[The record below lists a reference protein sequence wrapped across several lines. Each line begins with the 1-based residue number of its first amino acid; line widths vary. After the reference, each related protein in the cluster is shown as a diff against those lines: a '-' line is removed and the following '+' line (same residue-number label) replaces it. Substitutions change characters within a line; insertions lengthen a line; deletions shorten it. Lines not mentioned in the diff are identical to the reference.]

1 MAGTAQGLTIVL
13 GAVDVALLRLLR
25 TRGHTP
31 ALEAAAVGL
40 ARVGEHAVIWHAVA
54 VIGALLD
61 RERRPLYL
69 HTIRAVGVTQVL
81 TSAIKLGFRRAR
93 PAIEDLPALIPTVS
107 ELSYP
112 SAHASTA
119 FAAARGLGGGP
130 ALYALAGVMALS
142 RPYLGVHYPS
152 DTLAGAALGHALARM
167 TP

>member
-1 MAGTAQGLTIVL
+1 MLR
-13 GAVDVALLRLLR
+13 AVDVALLRVLR

-40 ARVGEHAVIWHAVA
+40 ARVGEHAAIWHAMAVA
-54 VIGALLD
+54 GGVID
-61 RERRPLYL
+61 RDRRPLYL
-69 HTIRAVGVTQVL
+69 HTIRAVGVTQFA

-93 PAIEDLPALIPTVS
+93 PMIEDLPALVPTVS

-119 FAAARGLGGGP
+119 FAAARSLGGGP
-130 ALYALAGVMALS
+130 ALYVLAVAMALT

-152 DTLAGAALGHALARM
+152 DTLAGAALGDALARI